1 MSTREKRSF
10 FDLGTQYYVVARFSA
25 FAALTPACGNHF
37 HHAIEM
43 YLKGYLSSK
52 LRMTELKDLGHRLGK
67 IWNRF
72 KVDISDVQLNPF
84 DQVISELDKFES
96 IRYPERILSNGM
108 MALISSKRQ
117 PHARG
122 SLKSRRPEPVYEV
135 VVEEIDHLV
144 QMIFERASVDFKFF
158 TNSLNP
164 QAKAYLSKES
174 EASLV

>member
-1 MSTREKRSF
+1 MSTREQQSF

-25 FAALTPACGNHF
+25 FAGLTPVCGNLF

-52 LRMTELKDLGHRLGK
+52 LKMTELKDLGHRLGK

-72 KVDISDVQLNPF
+72 KRDISDAELNRF
-84 DQVISELDKFES
+84 DQVILELDKFES

-108 MALISSKRQ
+108 IALISLKRQ
-117 PHARG
+117 PHACG
-122 SLKSRRPEPVYEV
+122 SSKSKRPEPVYEI

-144 QMIFERASVDFKFF
+144 EMIFQKASVNPKFF
-158 TNSLNP
+158 TNSLNS
-164 QAKAYLSKES
+164 QAKAYLSKEN